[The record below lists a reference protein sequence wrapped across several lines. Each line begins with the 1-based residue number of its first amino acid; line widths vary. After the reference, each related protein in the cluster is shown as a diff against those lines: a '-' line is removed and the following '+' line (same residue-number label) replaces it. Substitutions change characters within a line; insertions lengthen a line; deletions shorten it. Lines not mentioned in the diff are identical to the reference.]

1 MMKRQMERWKRMLAA
16 VLAVLLL
23 ATNAFGGAGITA
35 FADDT
40 PEGAVSVTVPMS
52 LALDAKAAAKTKTYT
67 FVMAPEGTAPAV
79 ANGTVTLTAAG
90 EGSFGPVVFTEPG
103 DFTYKIRQTTTA
115 EDGFILDSAVYDL
128 RAYAYR
134 NDAGDLLVSL
144 TLIKEGEA
152 EKKAAIAFSNSYAD
166 TSVSARKIWD
176 DDNNRDGKR
185 PDSLTF
191 ILKANGT
198 EIDRKTA
205 EEANDWTVS
214 ASGLPAV
221 DAAGNTIAYTWDEA
235 DVANYDLTEKT
246 ADGTVTTFTNKH
258 TPETVA
264 ISGSKVWNDAE
275 YSGIEGYTR
284 PTSIEIKLLADGEVV
299 DRVEVEPD
307 KDGNWSFSFTGLPK
321 YKAGKVG
328 QLIVYTV
335 EETAV
340 DGYTGTVSS
349 YTVENTP
356 VDKGEEVTPV
366 SLKIMKTD
374 GNTGHGLPGAVFTVK
389 NSEGQ
394 TVGTYTTGSDGKTEI
409 EFTSSGTY
417 TMTETPPAGYTAE
430 TGRWTIVVSKSAV
443 DRVQFDKDGG
453 PNGIWKWFYH
463 LLFGDGTTFDAAEGT
478 LTVPNPPEETQ
489 ITVTKA
495 WDDTDDQDG
504 IRPDSVTVKL
514 LAGSEVIDT
523 ATLDEANE
531 WTKTWTGLAKKK
543 DGADIVY
550 SVSEE
555 QVPGY
560 NVPVIA
566 GDAENGYT
574 ITNTHAPEETQIKVT
589 K

>member
-1 MMKRQMERWKRMLAA
+1 MLAA

-115 EDGFILDSAVYDL
+115 EDGFILDPAVYDL

-235 DVANYDLTEKT
+235 DVANYRT
-246 ADGTVTTFTNKH
+246 
-258 TPETVA
+258 
-264 ISGSKVWNDAE
+264 
-275 YSGIEGYTR
+275 
-284 PTSIEIKLLADGEVV
+284 
-299 DRVEVEPD
+299 D
-307 KDGNWSFSFTGLPK
+307 KDVNGLPISR
-321 YKAGKVG
+321 GVCP
-328 QLIVYTV
+328 
-335 EETAV
+335 
-340 DGYTGTVSS
+340 
-349 YTVENTP
+349 NT
-356 VDKGEEVTPV
+356 T
-366 SLKIMKTD
+366 
-374 GNTGHGLPGAVFTVK
+374 
-389 NSEGQ
+389 
-394 TVGTYTTGSDGKTEI
+394 
-409 EFTSSGTY
+409 
-417 TMTETPPAGYTAE
+417 
-430 TGRWTIVVSKSAV
+430 R
-443 DRVQFDKDGG
+443 
-453 PNGIWKWFYH
+453 
-463 LLFGDGTTFDAAEGT
+463 
-478 LTVPNPPEETQ
+478 
-489 ITVTKA
+489 
-495 WDDTDDQDG
+495 
-504 IRPDSVTVKL
+504 
-514 LAGSEVIDT
+514 
-523 ATLDEANE
+523 
-531 WTKTWTGLAKKK
+531 
-543 DGADIVY
+543 
-550 SVSEE
+550 
-555 QVPGY
+555 
-560 NVPVIA
+560 
-566 GDAENGYT
+566 
-574 ITNTHAPEETQIKVT
+574 
-589 K
+589 